1 MTIQPQIADSL
12 FPDWTVPSQPDWIK
26 GVSGGERYALLNR
39 WSYMA
44 GPIRQAEMDGLPQ
57 LGPIIAVMGQ
67 RPEKIRAKL
76 GRAVWR
82 KIHHATLA
90 TNGARAVLWWRW
102 QDRLDWADLVEVKP
116 CHLRKINRECRGRY
130 WTDGAWYAGRMAPAT
145 AGGWRWVRDIYED
158 SRHMGVRVNPRWSLA
173 RLKKEHDAAGR
184 REAAARHSPA
194 KWAVPYRFE
203 ADGFH
208 FERLISDQDL
218 GMEGYAM
225 RHCVAGFA
233 RQAKSGK
240 LLIFRI
246 TGAQRAT
253 VSLTAAGH
261 VHDLKSYANGRVS
274 FDCKQAVQKLIEAV
288 MAELETKSRQQ
299 MRTK

>member
-1 MTIQPQIADSL
+1 MTIQPQIASSL
-12 FPDWTVPSQPDWIK
+12 FPDWTEPAQPDWIK

-39 WSYMA
+39 WSYMV

-82 KIHHATLA
+82 KIHHASLA
-90 TNGARAVLWWRW
+90 TNGARSVLWWRW
-102 QDRLDWADLVEVKP
+102 QDRLDWADLVEIRS
-116 CHLRKINRECRGRY
+116 CHLRKINRACRRPS
-130 WTDGAWYAGRMAPAT
+130 WRDGAWYAGRMASAS
-145 AGGWRWVRDIYED
+145 AGEWRRVIEMYEH
-158 SRHMGVRVNPRWSLA
+158 SQLMGVRVNPRWSLA
-173 RLKKEHDAAGR
+173 RLQKEHDAAAR
-184 REAAARHSPA
+184 RAAVACYSPTR
-194 KWAVPYRFE
+194 WAAPYRFE
-203 ADGFH
+203 ADGFQ
-208 FERLISDQDL
+208 FERLISDRDL

-246 TGAQRAT
+246 MGAQRAT

-261 VHDLKSYANGRVS
+261 VHDLKRYANGPVS
-274 FDCKQAVQKLIEAV
+274 LDCKQAVQKLIKAV
-288 MAELETKSRQQ
+288 MEEKETKSRQQ
-299 MRTK
+299 MRTT